1 MRSTDL
7 AKRWRSQR
15 GVSLIE
21 VLVAAAL
28 LGIGVVAGLTAWN
41 TATLSANRAVR
52 QAWAQCIVRSELD
65 AILSMTWSDGYTA
78 PQPRNPQLH
87 VDVLV
92 KATFV
97 RQGTDPQ
104 EQLVTIVA
112 REGASGV
119 IAQASALK
127 LKMLA
132 GTKNPAEVTGQGL
145 DVDAGCPSP

>member
-1 MRSTDL
+1 MRSTD
-7 AKRWRSQR
+7 AARRWRSQR
-15 GVSLIE
+15 GISLVE

-65 AILSMTWSDGYTA
+65 AILSMTWSDAPYPA

-92 KATFV
+92 SSASA
-97 RQGTDPQ
+97 PLQ
-104 EQLVTIVA
+104 EQRVTVVA

-119 IAQASALK
+119 IAQASAMK
-127 LKMLA
+127 LKAFA
-132 GTKNPAEVTGQGL
+132 GTKTLTEPTGQGL